1 MDMSNPYLWRTTIK
15 DPADFYGR
23 NEEIEYIYERIGS
36 KTPQSV
42 AVVSERKMGKS
53 SLLYYIYHEKDKHLD
68 DPKKYIFVFIDIQ
81 GEIINS
87 RDDFFKVLLKRL
99 RENEKHRDRIVLDN
113 RDNHKNIEE
122 TVSKLDGDG
131 YKIILFLDEFDL
143 LLQKESVPPE
153 LYENLRA
160 LANRYAV
167 AYITATV
174 KTPIELTK
182 EYGSPFFNI
191 FTRKSIGAFSKD
203 EAMELIEVPSARE
216 KVPLRNEA
224 EFIFDIAGLYP
235 YFIQIACS
243 ILFKYK
249 SKKEH
254 ISKSDYAGIR
264 EKFLND
270 SRFQFEHIWKHLNKK
285 EIKILSK
292 LTKSKSI
299 GDKEKY
305 ILEDLERKGYVIKKE
320 KGYEIFSSVFKEFMA
335 KKRGAK
341 KRRVEEVDVRDGIKI
356 YTPII
361 VASFLTVIVI
371 IACFLLTDLGINLL
385 AAVAISLLLPLI
397 THQIYLYKRIEYTR
411 MIDSA
416 YRKYPKNSQEL
427 CEELNRIKGKLSTE
441 ISSTGV
447 FGSLK
452 SLICEKTYGERL
464 IRKIDNHLSKNSC

>member
-1 MDMSNPYLWRTTIK
+1 MPNPYLWRTTIK

-36 KTPQSV
+36 KTPQSI

-68 DPKKYIFVFIDIQ
+68 NPEKYIFVFIDIQ

-99 RENEKHRDRIVLDN
+99 RENEEHRDKIVLDN

-122 TVSKLDGDG
+122 TVSQLDIDG

-143 LLQKESVPPE
+143 LLRKESIPPE

-182 EYGSPFFNI
+182 EYSSPFFNI
-191 FTRKSIGAFSKD
+191 FTRKSIGAFNKE

-216 KVPLRNEA
+216 NVPLRDEV
-224 EFIFDIAGLYP
+224 EFIFTIAGLYP

-243 ILFKYK
+243 ILFEYK
-249 SKKEH
+249 SKKEQL
-254 ISKSDYAGIR
+254 SKSDYAEIR
-264 EKFLND
+264 EKFLNE
-270 SRFQFEHIWKHLNKK
+270 SKFQFEHICKHLNTKEKK
-285 EIKILSK
+285 VLLK

-299 GDKEKY
+299 GDMEKY
-305 ILEDLERKGYVIKKE
+305 IIKDLETKGYITKKGDE
-320 KGYEIFSSVFKEFMA
+320 YEIFSSSFKKFMA
-335 KKRGAK
+335 NKKG
-341 KRRVEEVDVRDGIKI
+341 VEKEGVKDNIRYGIRTCI
-356 YTPII
+356 PII
-361 VASFLTVIVI
+361 VGLLVIVAVVIHFKLIEDLIKYFLTLFI
-371 IACFLLTDLGINLL
+371 GSLL
-385 AAVAISLLLPLI
+385 AFV
-397 THQIYLYKRIEYTR
+397 LYHFYRCKRTQYTS
-411 MIDSA
+411 MIDIA

-427 CEELNRIKGKLSTE
+427 CGELNKIKVKLSTE
-441 ISSTGV
+441 MSSKGY

-452 SLICEKTYGERL
+452 SSICEKIYGEKL
-464 IRKIDNHLSKNSC
+464 MKKIDQHLSENSC